1 MSKRRRVSRWF
12 AASRA
17 TWLVCVLAAAGANVA
32 GGQQPLAEPTGP
44 HPRLFSEPETLAAFT
59 ELARDRNSFVSRTVT
74 RCREIGAEPA
84 RFATDGY
91 MGLDWAQYLQ
101 SCLIAW
107 RATGVER
114 YGATALVYFRAL
126 LDDVKTVGD
135 AKGGD
140 DSAQRDSG
148 YAIRALGPNAA
159 LAYDWLHDFP
169 GVDEPLRSRARQ
181 RFRAWTDWYLENG
194 YRARSPGTNYH
205 AGYLFAA
212 TLIAVAQAGEAGAD
226 GTRLWNHAVDTIFRR
241 DTLPAMRAGGVL
253 VGGDWAE
260 GWQYAPLSV
269 VEYSLAARAL
279 ERYGLESADVAPWLR
294 ETMMRHIHAMVPDAQ
309 SGVFVVGDTDGEEAY
324 LAARTETLAAVIA
337 GSAPLESRQWAESE
351 MRRLHLY
358 DDVKAFP
365 LFPAL
370 AEAARVKPVDVP
382 RSTLPLHYVAE
393 GTGVL
398 YARTG
403 WSADAT
409 WFVVQCSRTRD
420 VDHSHPNAGNFALS
434 RGRDAVIVDP
444 SPYGSLSSLTS
455 NAPTV
460 ESSVLPATY
469 VPSQAY
475 WSERTGFR
483 TLEQLPGGQIV
494 VRCDYA
500 DQYRIQQTPSDIPFA
515 LRDFVLVPSA
525 GEHDAHLLIVD
536 RARTSGAERD
546 MYLRFRTLAHLA
558 RNEAGATG
566 PIGSTRVSIQTLA
579 LTSGTPELRRLERS
593 SCFEDKYTRGN
604 CDAARFAVDEYR
616 MQLDGP
622 RPEAIHLV
630 SATGAAPPSASIIQQ
645 GALRTIALPADKPS
659 TLVVLGREGGSLG
672 LQQLPVTLVLLD
684 LDASQRVEAS
694 AQPEGTGCRV
704 SVPRGA
710 AEDKAAGLLIVELG
724 TDCRAKAQEKSTG

>member
-1 MSKRRRVSRWF
+1 MNRLQIRLPSVAALRV
-12 AASRA
+12 A
-17 TWLVCVLAAAGANVA
+17 WLVSVLATGAVCA
-32 GGQQPLAEPTGP
+32 QQPLAEPAGA
-44 HPRLFSEPETLAAFT
+44 HPRIFSEPETLAAFT
-59 ELARDRNSFVSRTVT
+59 QLARERNSFVGRTVA
-74 RCREIGAEPA
+74 RCREIGDDPQ
-84 RFATDGY
+84 RFSTDGY

-101 SCLIAW
+101 SCLVAW

-114 YGATALVYFRAL
+114 YGATALIYFRAL

-135 AKGGD
+135 GKGGD

-148 YAIRALGPNAA
+148 YAIRALGPNTA

-169 GVDEPLRSRARQ
+169 GVDEPLRARARQ

-205 AGYLFAA
+205 AGYLFAT
-212 TLIAVAQAGEAGAD
+212 TLIAVAQGGEAGDD
-226 GTRLWNHAVDTIFRR
+226 GTRLWNHTVDTIFRR

-253 VGGDWAE
+253 EGGDWGE

-279 ERYGLESADVAPWLR
+279 ERYGLEATDVGPWLQSILL
-294 ETMMRHIHAMVPDAQ
+294 RHIHAMVPDAG
-309 SGVFVVGDTDGEEAY
+309 SGGIYVVGDTDSEEPY

-337 GSAPLESRQWAESE
+337 GSAPAEAKQWAEAE

-365 LFPAL
+365 LFAAL
-370 AEAARVKPVDVP
+370 AEAARVKPVEVP
-382 RSTLPLHYVAE
+382 RSTLPLHYLAKGS
-393 GTGVL
+393 GTL

-403 WSADAT
+403 WSADSL
-409 WFVVQCSRTRD
+409 WLVVQCSRTRD
-420 VDHSHPNAGNFALS
+420 VDHSHPDAGNFALS
-434 RGRDAVIVDP
+434 RGRDAAIVDP
-444 SPYGSLSSLTS
+444 SPYGTLSSLTS

-515 LRDFVLVPSA
+515 LRDFVLVPSED
-525 GEHDAHLLIVD
+525 GRDAFLLIVD
-536 RARTSGAERD
+536 RARTAGAERD

-558 RNEAGATG
+558 PSGAGAA
-566 PIGSTRVSIQTLA
+566 GSVGRTHVAVQPLT
-579 LTSGTPELRRLERS
+579 LTSGTPEARSLERS
-593 SCFEDKYTRGN
+593 SCFQDKYTRGN
-604 CDAARFAVDEYR
+604 CDAARYPVDEYR
-616 MQLDGP
+616 VQLEGP
-622 RPEAIHLV
+622 HPEAIHLV
-630 SATGAAPPSASIIQQ
+630 SATGAAPPAIAMKQD
-645 GALRTIALPADKPS
+645 GTLRTVALPSGKVT
-659 TLVVLGREGGSLG
+659 TLVVLGREGGALD
-672 LQQLPVTLVLLD
+672 LQQLPVTLVMLD
-684 LDASQRVEAS
+684 LNETQRLDAAAAPGS
-694 AQPEGTGCRV
+694 GGCHV
-704 SVPRGA
+704 TVPRGV
-710 AEDKAAGLLIVELG
+710 AEDKAAGLLVADVG
-724 TDCRAKAQEKSTG
+724 VDCQVKVHAKSPD

>member
-1 MSKRRRVSRWF
+1 M
-12 AASRA
+12 
-17 TWLVCVLAAAGANVA
+17 LGAAAANFAGA
-32 GGQQPLAEPTGP
+32 QQPLEEPTGT
-44 HPRLFSEPETLAAFT
+44 HPRLFAEPETLAAFT
-59 ELARDRNSFVSRTVT
+59 ELARDRNSFVSRTVG
-74 RCREIGAEPA
+74 RCREIADDPK

-114 YGATALVYFRAL
+114 YGTTALIYFRAL

-135 AKGGD
+135 GKGGD
-140 DSAQRDSG
+140 NSAQRDSG

-253 VGGDWAE
+253 EGGDWAE

-279 ERYGLESADVAPWLR
+279 EHYGLESADVGPWLR
-294 ETMMRHIHAMVPDAQ
+294 ATMMRHIYAMVPDTQ
-309 SGVFVVGDTDGEEAY
+309 SGVFVVGDTDAEEPY

-337 GSAPLESRQWAESE
+337 GSAPLESKQWAEAE

-370 AEAARVKPVDVP
+370 AEAARVKPVEVP
-382 RSTLPLHYVAE
+382 RSTLPLHYMAA

-403 WSADAT
+403 WSAESI
-409 WFVVQCSRTRD
+409 WLVVQCSRTRD

-434 RGRDAVIVDP
+434 RGRDAVVVDP

-460 ESSVLPATY
+460 ESSVLPANY

-475 WSERTGFR
+475 WSEHTGFR
-483 TLEQLPGGQIV
+483 TLEQLPGGQLVI
-494 VRCDYA
+494 RCDYA
-500 DQYRIQQTPSDIPFA
+500 DQYRIQETPSDIPFA
-515 LRDFVLVPSA
+515 QRDFVLVPSA
-525 GEHDAHLLIVD
+525 DGRDAFLLVVD
-536 RARTSGAERD
+536 RATTSGAERD
-546 MYLRFRTLAHLA
+546 MFLRFRTLAHLA
-558 RNEAGATG
+558 RNGAGAAG
-566 PIGSTRVSIQTLA
+566 SIGRTHVAIQPLA
-579 LTSGTPELRRLERS
+579 LTSGNPELRSLQRS
-593 SCFEDKYTRGN
+593 DCFQDNYTRGN
-604 CDAARFAVDEYR
+604 CDAARFPVDEYR
-616 MQLDGP
+616 IQLDGP
-622 RPEAIHLV
+622 HPEAIHMV
-630 SATGAAPPSASIIQQ
+630 TATGAAPPMASMEQQ
-645 GALRTIALPADKPS
+645 GALRTIALPPDKRT
-659 TLVVLGREGGSLG
+659 TLVVLGREGGSLD
-672 LQQLPVTLVLLD
+672 LQQLPTTLVLLD
-684 LDASQRVEAS
+684 LDVSQHIESSLQPGS
-694 AQPEGTGCRV
+694 ATCRV
-704 SVPRGA
+704 AVPRGVT
-710 AEDKAAGLLIVELG
+710 EEKAGGPLIVDVG
-724 TDCRAKAQEKSTG
+724 ADCRVGLRGKSTS